1 MESNPSKVIT
11 QAPVGK
17 FGNSA
22 VGVLER
28 EKEPKLIILSEELK
42 KFTGKPRS
50 EVMAYI
56 LKTYGGQYQIPGPEY
71 EEYLFENLGKVPKE
85 LKDYNWYYLMG
96 STINDEENNPCIS
109 CVYFYAGEF
118 RRALVP
124 LNGEWYKDDRVVLL
138 EMEK

>member
-1 MESNPSKVIT
+1 MELNPSKVIT

-28 EKEPKLIILSEELK
+28 EKEPKLKILSEELK

-71 EEYLFENLGKVPKE
+71 MEYLFKNLEKVPIE
-85 LKDYNWYYLMG
+85 LKDGNWYYLMG
-96 STINDEENNPCIS
+96 STINEENKPCIS
-109 CVYFYAGEF
+109 CVYLWGGF
-118 RRALVP
+118 RQTLVP
-124 LNGEWYKDDRVVLL
+124 LNGEWYENDRVVLL
-138 EMEK
+138 EK